1 MPSTLPLLRLALAAV
16 LLGSAAAPPVQAAD
30 MAGPYLAARAA
41 TIANDYAEAMDY
53 YDRLL
58 LAEPRNRDVQEGAL
72 ITHVAMADYDRAAVL
87 AGIMLEEPKPSQ
99 IAVLVALAQDAQTGE
114 FAKGLALLDKGD
126 DAGQLVGGLYRG
138 WAKVGEGQISEAEKA
153 FDKVA
158 KLRGLEGFA
167 AYHRGLALA
176 MVGDYEGADKIFSG
190 KQSKVVHGTRRGL
203 LAHLQVLSQLERDKE
218 ALKLLKDTFGDE
230 LDPEMSAL
238 RDRLE
243 KGEAVPF
250 TVVRSARD
258 GVAEIYYAVSQALSA
273 EGPSAVGLVHARLA
287 LWLRP
292 DLGDA
297 ALLVASVLES
307 QEQYDLAIKT
317 FEGISPDSPVY
328 PATELGRSEAMV
340 AAGRTDAAIDV
351 LQKLARSHPDLRA
364 VWIALGD
371 NLRRQERWKESAE
384 AYDKGVAL
392 IATPGPRDWFI
403 YFARGISESRSDQWP
418 KAEADFREALK
429 LSPDQPSVLN
439 YLGYSYVER
448 KENLDEALSMIE
460 RAVAARPEEGYIVD
474 SLGWALFRLGRYQD
488 AVAQMEKAVE
498 LDPAEPLLND
508 HLGDVYWAVGRKRE
522 AEFQWHRALNFGP
535 GEDLDMD
542 RVRRKLEVGLDQVLK
557 DEGAAPLH
565 PNVAD

>member
-1 MPSTLPLLRLALAAV
+1 MPATPPLLRLALVAA
-16 LLGSAAAPPVQAAD
+16 LLAAPPVRAAD

-41 TIANDYAEAMDY
+41 TLVNDYAAGMEY

-58 LAEPRNRDVQEGAL
+58 VVDPKNRDVQEGAL
-72 ITHVAMADYDRAAVL
+72 ITHIATADYDRAAAL
-87 AGIMLEEPKPSQ
+87 ANAMLEEPKPSQ
-99 IAVLVALAQDAQTGE
+99 IAVLVALAQDARAKD
-114 FAKGLALLDKGD
+114 FAKGLALLDQGG

-138 WAKVGEGQISEAEKA
+138 WAKVGEGQMAEAEKA
-153 FDKVA
+153 FEKVA

-190 KQSKVVHGTRRGL
+190 KQAQVVQGTRRGL
-203 LAHLQVLSQLERDKE
+203 LAHLQVLSQLERDKD
-218 ALKLLKDTFGDE
+218 ALKLLQDTFGAD
-230 LDPEMSAL
+230 LDPEMAAL
-238 RDRLE
+238 RARLE

-250 TVVRSARD
+250 TVIRSATD
-258 GVAEIYYAVSQALSA
+258 GVAEIYYAVSQVLSA
-273 EGPSAVGLVHARLA
+273 ESPSAVGLVHAQLA

-297 ALLVASVLES
+297 ALLVGSVMEG
-307 QEQYDLAIKT
+307 QGQYDLAIKT
-317 FEGISPDSPVY
+317 FAGIAPDSPVY
-328 PATELGRSEAMV
+328 PATQLGMSEAMV
-340 AAGRTDAAIDV
+340 AAGRTDEAVDV
-351 LQKLARSHPDLRA
+351 LQKLTRSHPELRA
-364 VWIALGD
+364 VWVALGD
-371 NLRRQERWKESAE
+371 SLRRQERWKDSAE
-384 AYDKGVAL
+384 AYDKAVAL
-392 IATPGPRDWFI
+392 IGTPGPGDWFI
-403 YFARGISESRSDQWP
+403 YFARGIAESRSDQWP

-460 RAVAARPEEGYIVD
+460 RAVAARPEDGAIVD
-474 SLGWALFRLGRYQD
+474 SLGWALFRLGRYPE

-498 LDPAEPLLND
+498 LDPGEPLLND

-557 DEGAAPLH
+557 DEGAEPLH
-565 PNVAD
+565 AAD